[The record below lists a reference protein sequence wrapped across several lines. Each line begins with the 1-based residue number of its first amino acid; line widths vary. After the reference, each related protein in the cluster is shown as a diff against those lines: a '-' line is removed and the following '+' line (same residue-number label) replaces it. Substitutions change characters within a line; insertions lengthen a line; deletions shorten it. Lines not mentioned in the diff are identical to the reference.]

1 MLTKWDNA
9 FGKNDIRG
17 IYGQD
22 VTEELY
28 FSSFSKSPNS
38 RFNFCWRKRS

>member
-28 FSSFSKSPNS
+28 FFVG
-38 RFNFCWRKRS
+38 